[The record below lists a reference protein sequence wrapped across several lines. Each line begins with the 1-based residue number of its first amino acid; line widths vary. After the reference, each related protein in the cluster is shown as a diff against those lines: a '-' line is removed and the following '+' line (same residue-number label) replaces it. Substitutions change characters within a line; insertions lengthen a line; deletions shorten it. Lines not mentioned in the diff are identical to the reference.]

1 MKHICTKFVAMLL
14 VIAMIA
20 GVLPFA
26 FAANVGPFTDVK
38 DTDWFASNVQYVYD
52 NGLMNGT
59 TTTTF
64 EPESNLT
71 RAQTAMVL
79 WRIAGQPAPT
89 AKAPFTDLVDAWYR
103 DAIAWAAE
111 QKVVNGRGD
120 GTFDPAGFITREEL
134 VTMIWR
140 YAGEAA
146 SEQDLSNWPDADKV
160 YDYAAGAMK
169 WAVETGVINGKDGK
183 LAPKDNATRAQ
194 FAAIIERYMKLNDTK
209 ADDIVI
215 LYTNDVHANITG
227 GSSKAPTLT
236 YEQVAWYR
244 NNLQTPYSL
253 LVDAGDAIQGEAIST
268 LTHGEAIVEVM
279 NAAGYDYATFGNHE
293 FDYGMDQLLDTIVPA
308 AKYQYLT
315 CNFARLDGTAIAGV
329 KPYAIET
336 FGSKKVAVI
345 GISTPESF
353 VKSTPTYFQDK
364 DGNYIYT
371 FAEGNNGQD
380 LYDSVQKTIDA
391 AKKDGADYVVAVAHL
406 GIDESSEPWRSTDV
420 IANTTGLDAVLDGH
434 SHSTIPQEIVKSKDG
449 KDVILSSTGTKL
461 NNLGKLTIS
470 ADGKL
475 HSELISDREIEKDA
489 KTKEVV
495 DKIVAEFQA
504 LLNKVVAHTDVDL
517 TTQNPEGTARAIRN
531 RETNLGDLCADA
543 YRVTLGADI
552 AIVNG
557 GGIRADIPAGDITY
571 NQIIKVHPYG
581 NMACVVE
588 ATGQEILDAL
598 EMASRNTMAEYV
610 SESVDENG
618 NKVYNAV
625 GEMGGFLQVSGMKYT
640 INTAVEST
648 VKTDDKDFFVSVEGA
663 RRVQDVQVL
672 NQTTNTYEPIDPA
685 KTYTLASHNYM
696 LKSGG
701 DGINMFQD
709 NKLLQDEVKIDN
721 QVLIDYIVDSLGG
734 NVGEQYKNLAGE
746 GRITVVNETKPALK
760 DNEYALSTEL
770 PDGAKV
776 VFVNRSVS
784 KAMSAANS
792 EGSAYNRAGV
802 DVTPVDGILTTDNDE
817 IVWTVEKT
825 EGGFFLK
832 RTDGKKLSIGNKP
845 DGGTYNSMGFDQEDN
860 PVWKIAPAAT
870 DGCIYLQSATATGS
884 SGDPKSVEWYAQYSN
899 FSMYYVSSSNEALF
913 AMDMYVNTGAG
924 EPAPVAT
931 VTAKVPSTL
940 REGAEIPAYITTPKG
955 YKADGSFPFVVMI
968 HGHGGNH
975 NEFDGFDKIS
985 NGLAEQGFVVATLD
999 LPGCGKSKESF
1010 QLNTMTNMKNDV
1022 LDVIDY
1028 VCKNYAVDKTRI
1040 GAFGYSMG
1048 GRITLELLAEGKYSF
1063 STIELVAP
1071 AEDLTDLKNLFGG
1084 AENWDTMKAEANEK
1098 GYVEFTTKYGQHQ
1111 QLSKEWFADLE
1122 KYSDGLVEKAAEN
1135 YTGDSLVIWATNDE
1149 AVSPSV
1155 SSAVATTLGSATLN
1169 TYADG
1174 HSYSFYGTTEYTIST
1189 VNNGSVNYF
1198 VNELKTNE
1206 TRIHGYVQSI
1216 AKYGNLELTI
1226 PGSELDKAG
1235 FEYGDLLKI
1244 TVDGKEFTVP
1254 YGTNYSDV
1262 DQGSTILRN
1271 SDGHLTLAINM
1282 GDFAGKNGIATKKTN
1297 EDKTYEW
1304 YYAAETNV
1312 PAVVTIEMGEKGG
1325 YYDEWLIHQLVRTN
1339 NREDY
1344 KHLSDAEFAN
1354 FRNVATT
1361 GMGKNALYRSS
1372 SPINDEIGR
1381 NTYADKAAEAAGVK
1395 TFMNLAN
1402 DEATAKGYEGF
1413 DSTYYS
1419 KQNVVYLNLGVDFT
1433 AADFKTGLAT
1443 GLRYFTTHEGP
1454 YLVHCTEGKDRAG
1467 FVSALLECY
1476 MGAAYDEVVADYMVT
1491 YYNYY
1496 GVTKEAEPAKYDAIL
1511 RSNIVKT
1518 LQTAFGVE
1526 DLKTADLK
1534 QEATDFFKE
1543 LGLTD
1548 AELTTLTANLS
1559 KEYTGGSTEPEI
1571 KLVKTELADIKA
1583 TDRVIITMTTSA
1595 DATFALLNNGGK
1607 STYGPAAAFDG
1618 TTYNDTMLWNI
1629 KAVDGGYTIYVA
1641 GSTTDYLYGLADNNG
1656 LRVGTNDSGSV
1667 FSLKTPL
1674 DGQGQ
1679 YLSFTDSSDTARY
1692 VGVYNNG
1699 QNFRCYAV
1707 KNGRLANITGQT
1719 LAFYV
1724 VTEG

>member
-146 SEQDLSNWPDADKV
+146 SEQDLSNWPDADKI

-999 LPGCGKSKESF
+999 LPGCGKSMESF
-1010 QLNTMTNMKNDV
+1010 QLNTMTNMKADV

-1084 AENWDTMKAEANEK
+1084 AEKWDTMKAEANEK

-1155 SSAVATTLGSATLN
+1155 SSAVAATLGSATLN

-1271 SDGHLTLAINM
+1271 SEGHLTLAINM

-1325 YYDEWLIHQLVRTN
+1325 YYDEWLIHQLKRTN

-1361 GMGKNALYRSS
+1361 GMGENALYRSS

-1381 NTYADKAAEAAGVK
+1381 NTYADKAAEAAGVR

-1476 MGAAYDEVVADYMVT
+1476 MGATYDEVVADYMVT

-1559 KEYTGGSTEPEI
+1559 KKYTGGSTEPEI

-1618 TTYNDTMLWNI
+1618 TTYTDTMLWNI

-1707 KNGRLANITGQT
+1707 KNGRLANITNQT

>member
-1 MKHICTKFVAMLL
+1 
-14 VIAMIA
+14 
-20 GVLPFA
+20 
-26 FAANVGPFTDVK
+26 
-38 DTDWFASNVQYVYD
+38 
-52 NGLMNGT
+52 
-59 TTTTF
+59 
-64 EPESNLT
+64 
-71 RAQTAMVL
+71 
-79 WRIAGQPAPT
+79 
-89 AKAPFTDLVDAWYR
+89 
-103 DAIAWAAE
+103 
-111 QKVVNGRGD
+111 
-120 GTFDPAGFITREEL
+120 
-134 VTMIWR
+134 
-140 YAGEAA
+140 
-146 SEQDLSNWPDADKV
+146 
-160 YDYAAGAMK
+160 
-169 WAVETGVINGKDGK
+169 
-183 LAPKDNATRAQ
+183 
-194 FAAIIERYMKLNDTK
+194 
-209 ADDIVI
+209 
-215 LYTNDVHANITG
+215 
-227 GSSKAPTLT
+227 
-236 YEQVAWYR
+236 
-244 NNLQTPYSL
+244 
-253 LVDAGDAIQGEAIST
+253 
-268 LTHGEAIVEVM
+268 
-279 NAAGYDYATFGNHE
+279 
-293 FDYGMDQLLDTIVPA
+293 
-308 AKYQYLT
+308 
-315 CNFARLDGTAIAGV
+315 
-329 KPYAIET
+329 
-336 FGSKKVAVI
+336 
-345 GISTPESF
+345 
-353 VKSTPTYFQDK
+353 
-364 DGNYIYT
+364 
-371 FAEGNNGQD
+371 
-380 LYDSVQKTIDA
+380 
-391 AKKDGADYVVAVAHL
+391 
-406 GIDESSEPWRSTDV
+406 
-420 IANTTGLDAVLDGH
+420 
-434 SHSTIPQEIVKSKDG
+434 
-449 KDVILSSTGTKL
+449 
-461 NNLGKLTIS
+461 
-470 ADGKL
+470 
-475 HSELISDREIEKDA
+475 
-489 KTKEVV
+489 
-495 DKIVAEFQA
+495 
-504 LLNKVVAHTDVDL
+504 
-517 TTQNPEGTARAIRN
+517 
-531 RETNLGDLCADA
+531 
-543 YRVTLGADI
+543 
-552 AIVNG
+552 
-557 GGIRADIPAGDITY
+557 
-571 NQIIKVHPYG
+571 
-581 NMACVVE
+581 MACVVE

-648 VKTDDKDFFVSVEGA
+648 VKTDDKGSFVSVEGA

-899 FSMYYVSSSNEALF
+899 FSMYYVNSSN
-913 AMDMYVNTGAG
+913 
-924 EPAPVAT
+924 
-931 VTAKVPSTL
+931 
-940 REGAEIPAYITTPKG
+940 EIPAYITTPKG

-975 NEFDGFDKIS
+975 NESDGFDKIS

-1010 QLNTMTNMKNDV
+1010 QLNTMTNMKADV

-1084 AENWDTMKAEANEK
+1084 AEKWDTMKAEANEK

-1304 YYAAETNV
+1304 YYAAETNI

-1344 KHLSDAEFAN
+1344 KHLSDAEFAS

-1361 GMGKNALYRSS
+1361 GMGENALYRSS

-1381 NTYADKAAEAAGVK
+1381 NTYADKAAEAAGVR

-1467 FVSALLECY
+1467 FVSALLECL
-1476 MGAAYDEVVADYMVT
+1476 MGATYDEVVADYMTT
-1491 YYNYY
+1491 YVNYY
-1496 GVTKEAEPAKYDAIL
+1496 HLEEGSEQYEAVKN
-1511 RSNIVKT
+1511 SNIVSILT
-1518 LQTAFGVE
+1518 NITGAAEGTDLTTVDLAAAAE
-1526 DLKTADLK
+1526 DYMLDAGLTADEVTALK
-1534 QEATDFFKE
+1534 
-1543 LGLTD
+1543 
-1548 AELTTLTANLS
+1548 ANLA
-1559 KEYTGGSTEPEI
+1559 KDYTVETEAPAEETPEEP
-1571 KLVKTELADIKA
+1571 VPQAQ
-1583 TDRVIITMTTSA
+1583 
-1595 DATFALLNNGGK
+1595 
-1607 STYGPAAAFDG
+1607 TYTVEAGDC
-1618 TTYNDTMLWNI
+1618 LWNI
-1629 KAVDGGYTIYVA
+1629 AYEVYGTGTRWTVIYEANRDTIRDP
-1641 GSTTDYLYGLADNNG
+1641 GMIHI
-1656 LRVGTNDSGSV
+1656 
-1667 FSLKTPL
+1667 
-1674 DGQGQ
+1674 GQV
-1679 YLSFTDSSDTARY
+1679 LTIPA
-1692 VGVYNNG
+1692 
-1699 QNFRCYAV
+1699 A
-1707 KNGRLANITGQT
+1707 
-1719 LAFYV
+1719 
-1724 VTEG
+1724 

>member
-315 CNFARLDGTAIAGV
+315 CNFARLDGTAIDGV

-475 HSELISDREIEKDA
+475 HSELISDLEIEKDA

-598 EMASRNTMAEYV
+598 EMASRNTMADYV
-610 SESVDENG
+610 SESVDEHG

-648 VKTDDKDFFVSVEGA
+648 VKTDDKGSFVSVEGA
-663 RRVQDVQVL
+663 RRVQNVQVL

-685 KTYTLASHNYM
+685 RVSLGTLGVAAGAFLS
-696 LKSGG
+696 
-701 DGINMFQD
+701 
-709 NKLLQDEVKIDN
+709 DEV
-721 QVLIDYIVDSLGG
+721 
-734 NVGEQYKNLAGE
+734 
-746 GRITVVNETKPALK
+746 
-760 DNEYALSTEL
+760 
-770 PDGAKV
+770 
-776 VFVNRSVS
+776 SV
-784 KAMSAANS
+784 
-792 EGSAYNRAGV
+792 
-802 DVTPVDGILTTDNDE
+802 T
-817 IVWTVEKT
+817 
-825 EGGFFLK
+825 
-832 RTDGKKLSIGNKP
+832 
-845 DGGTYNSMGFDQEDN
+845 
-860 PVWKIAPAAT
+860 
-870 DGCIYLQSATATGS
+870 
-884 SGDPKSVEWYAQYSN
+884 
-899 FSMYYVSSSNEALF
+899 VSS
-913 AMDMYVNTGAG
+913 AG
-924 EPAPVAT
+924 IE
-931 VTAKVPSTL
+931 
-940 REGAEIPAYITTPKG
+940 KG
-955 YKADGSFPFVVMI
+955 YYLIPIVV
-968 HGHGGNH
+968 
-975 NEFDGFDKIS
+975 
-985 NGLAEQGFVVATLD
+985 
-999 LPGCGKSKESF
+999 
-1010 QLNTMTNMKNDV
+1010 
-1022 LDVIDY
+1022 
-1028 VCKNYAVDKTRI
+1028 
-1040 GAFGYSMG
+1040 
-1048 GRITLELLAEGKYSF
+1048 EL
-1063 STIELVAP
+1063 P
-1071 AEDLTDLKNLFGG
+1071 AEDIYT
-1084 AENWDTMKAEANEK
+1084 
-1098 GYVEFTTKYGQHQ
+1098 
-1111 QLSKEWFADLE
+1111 SKEPLVRYLLLTVSAMEIDVDATALTGVKIEPASGWTIVCYQGTASSGANGVWNLD
-1122 KYSDGLVEKAAEN
+1122 SDAQKACMFD
-1135 YTGDSLVIWATNDE
+1135 GKLDSNCW
-1149 AVSPSV
+1149 
-1155 SSAVATTLGSATLN
+1155 
-1169 TYADG
+1169 YAANA
-1174 HSYSFYGTTEYTIST
+1174 SYSWG
-1189 VNNGSVNYF
+1189 NG
-1198 VNELKTNE
+1198 
-1206 TRIHGYVQSI
+1206 
-1216 AKYGNLELTI
+1216 GNFIIT
-1226 PGSELDKAG
+1226 LDKAYDING
-1235 FEYGDLLKI
+1235 FRWHIYYEDSNPECTDFQYSED
-1244 TVDGKEFTVP
+1244 
-1254 YGTNYSDV
+1254 GTNWYS
-1262 DQGSTILRN
+1262 
-1271 SDGHLTLAINM
+1271 LTNEISFVPKLSADNWKI
-1282 GDFAGKNGIATKKTN
+1282 FQFKKTV
-1297 EDKTYEW
+1297 KARYLRV
-1304 YYAAETNV
+1304 YV
-1312 PAVVTIEMGEKGG
+1312 GRVT
-1325 YYDEWLIHQLVRTN
+1325 
-1339 NREDY
+1339 
-1344 KHLSDAEFAN
+1344 
-1354 FRNVATT
+1354 
-1361 GMGKNALYRSS
+1361 
-1372 SPINDEIGR
+1372 
-1381 NTYADKAAEAAGVK
+1381 
-1395 TFMNLAN
+1395 
-1402 DEATAKGYEGF
+1402 
-1413 DSTYYS
+1413 
-1419 KQNVVYLNLGVDFT
+1419 DFT
-1433 AADFKTGLAT
+1433 
-1443 GLRYFTTHEGP
+1443 
-1454 YLVHCTEGKDRAG
+1454 
-1467 FVSALLECY
+1467 S
-1476 MGAAYDEVVADYMVT
+1476 M
-1491 YYNYY
+1491 N
-1496 GVTKEAEPAKYDAIL
+1496 EAEIFAPA
-1511 RSNIVKT
+1511 N
-1518 LQTAFGVE
+1518 
-1526 DLKTADLK
+1526 
-1534 QEATDFFKE
+1534 
-1543 LGLTD
+1543 
-1548 AELTTLTANLS
+1548 
-1559 KEYTGGSTEPEI
+1559 
-1571 KLVKTELADIKA
+1571 
-1583 TDRVIITMTTSA
+1583 
-1595 DATFALLNNGGK
+1595 
-1607 STYGPAAAFDG
+1607 
-1618 TTYNDTMLWNI
+1618 
-1629 KAVDGGYTIYVA
+1629 
-1641 GSTTDYLYGLADNNG
+1641 
-1656 LRVGTNDSGSV
+1656 
-1667 FSLKTPL
+1667 
-1674 DGQGQ
+1674 
-1679 YLSFTDSSDTARY
+1679 
-1692 VGVYNNG
+1692 
-1699 QNFRCYAV
+1699 
-1707 KNGRLANITGQT
+1707 
-1719 LAFYV
+1719 
-1724 VTEG
+1724 

>member
-1 MKHICTKFVAMLL
+1 
-14 VIAMIA
+14 
-20 GVLPFA
+20 
-26 FAANVGPFTDVK
+26 
-38 DTDWFASNVQYVYD
+38 
-52 NGLMNGT
+52 
-59 TTTTF
+59 
-64 EPESNLT
+64 
-71 RAQTAMVL
+71 
-79 WRIAGQPAPT
+79 
-89 AKAPFTDLVDAWYR
+89 
-103 DAIAWAAE
+103 
-111 QKVVNGRGD
+111 
-120 GTFDPAGFITREEL
+120 
-134 VTMIWR
+134 
-140 YAGEAA
+140 
-146 SEQDLSNWPDADKV
+146 
-160 YDYAAGAMK
+160 
-169 WAVETGVINGKDGK
+169 
-183 LAPKDNATRAQ
+183 
-194 FAAIIERYMKLNDTK
+194 
-209 ADDIVI
+209 
-215 LYTNDVHANITG
+215 
-227 GSSKAPTLT
+227 
-236 YEQVAWYR
+236 
-244 NNLQTPYSL
+244 
-253 LVDAGDAIQGEAIST
+253 
-268 LTHGEAIVEVM
+268 
-279 NAAGYDYATFGNHE
+279 
-293 FDYGMDQLLDTIVPA
+293 
-308 AKYQYLT
+308 
-315 CNFARLDGTAIAGV
+315 
-329 KPYAIET
+329 
-336 FGSKKVAVI
+336 
-345 GISTPESF
+345 
-353 VKSTPTYFQDK
+353 
-364 DGNYIYT
+364 
-371 FAEGNNGQD
+371 
-380 LYDSVQKTIDA
+380 
-391 AKKDGADYVVAVAHL
+391 
-406 GIDESSEPWRSTDV
+406 
-420 IANTTGLDAVLDGH
+420 
-434 SHSTIPQEIVKSKDG
+434 
-449 KDVILSSTGTKL
+449 
-461 NNLGKLTIS
+461 
-470 ADGKL
+470 
-475 HSELISDREIEKDA
+475 
-489 KTKEVV
+489 
-495 DKIVAEFQA
+495 
-504 LLNKVVAHTDVDL
+504 
-517 TTQNPEGTARAIRN
+517 
-531 RETNLGDLCADA
+531 
-543 YRVTLGADI
+543 
-552 AIVNG
+552 
-557 GGIRADIPAGDITY
+557 
-571 NQIIKVHPYG
+571 
-581 NMACVVE
+581 
-588 ATGQEILDAL
+588 
-598 EMASRNTMAEYV
+598 
-610 SESVDENG
+610 
-618 NKVYNAV
+618 
-625 GEMGGFLQVSGMKYT
+625 
-640 INTAVEST
+640 
-648 VKTDDKDFFVSVEGA
+648 
-663 RRVQDVQVL
+663 
-672 NQTTNTYEPIDPA
+672 
-685 KTYTLASHNYM
+685 
-696 LKSGG
+696 
-701 DGINMFQD
+701 
-709 NKLLQDEVKIDN
+709 
-721 QVLIDYIVDSLGG
+721 
-734 NVGEQYKNLAGE
+734 
-746 GRITVVNETKPALK
+746 
-760 DNEYALSTEL
+760 
-770 PDGAKV
+770 
-776 VFVNRSVS
+776 
-784 KAMSAANS
+784 
-792 EGSAYNRAGV
+792 
-802 DVTPVDGILTTDNDE
+802 
-817 IVWTVEKT
+817 
-825 EGGFFLK
+825 
-832 RTDGKKLSIGNKP
+832 
-845 DGGTYNSMGFDQEDN
+845 
-860 PVWKIAPAAT
+860 
-870 DGCIYLQSATATGS
+870 
-884 SGDPKSVEWYAQYSN
+884 
-899 FSMYYVSSSNEALF
+899 
-913 AMDMYVNTGAG
+913 
-924 EPAPVAT
+924 
-931 VTAKVPSTL
+931 
-940 REGAEIPAYITTPKG
+940 
-955 YKADGSFPFVVMI
+955 
-968 HGHGGNH
+968 
-975 NEFDGFDKIS
+975 
-985 NGLAEQGFVVATLD
+985 
-999 LPGCGKSKESF
+999 
-1010 QLNTMTNMKNDV
+1010 MTNMKADV

-1098 GYVEFTTKYGQHQ
+1098 GYAEFTTVYGQHQ

-1155 SSAVATTLGSATLN
+1155 SSAVAETLGSATLN

-1304 YYAAETNV
+1304 YYAAETNI

-1325 YYDEWLIHQLVRTN
+1325 YYDEWLIHQLKRTN

-1344 KHLSDAEFAN
+1344 KDLSDAEFAN

-1361 GMGKNALYRSS
+1361 GMGENALYRSS
-1372 SPINDEIGR
+1372 SPINPEIGR
-1381 NTYADKAAEAAGVK
+1381 NTYADKAAEAAGIK

-1402 DEATAKGYEGF
+1402 DEATAKGYEGY

-1559 KEYTGGSTEPEI
+1559 KKYTGGSTEPEI

-1607 STYGPAAAFDG
+1607 TTYGPAAAFGG
-1618 TTYNDTMLWNI
+1618 TTYTDTMLWNI
-1629 KAVDGGYTIYVA
+1629 KAVDGGYTIYVN

-1656 LRVGTNDSGSV
+1656 LRVGTNDSGSI

-1679 YLSFTDSSDTARY
+1679 YLSFTDSSDTVRY

>member
-1 MKHICTKFVAMLL
+1 ML
-14 VIAMIA
+14 
-20 GVLPFA
+20 
-26 FAANVGPFTDVK
+26 T
-38 DTDWFASNVQYVYD
+38 AS
-52 NGLMNGT
+52 
-59 TTTTF
+59 
-64 EPESNLT
+64 
-71 RAQTAMVL
+71 R
-79 WRIAGQPAPT
+79 WAP
-89 AKAPFTDLVDAWYR
+89 
-103 DAIAWAAE
+103 
-111 QKVVNGRGD
+111 
-120 GTFDPAGFITREEL
+120 
-134 VTMIWR
+134 
-140 YAGEAA
+140 
-146 SEQDLSNWPDADKV
+146 
-160 YDYAAGAMK
+160 
-169 WAVETGVINGKDGK
+169 
-183 LAPKDNATRAQ
+183 
-194 FAAIIERYMKLNDTK
+194 
-209 ADDIVI
+209 
-215 LYTNDVHANITG
+215 
-227 GSSKAPTLT
+227 
-236 YEQVAWYR
+236 
-244 NNLQTPYSL
+244 
-253 LVDAGDAIQGEAIST
+253 
-268 LTHGEAIVEVM
+268 
-279 NAAGYDYATFGNHE
+279 
-293 FDYGMDQLLDTIVPA
+293 
-308 AKYQYLT
+308 
-315 CNFARLDGTAIAGV
+315 
-329 KPYAIET
+329 
-336 FGSKKVAVI
+336 
-345 GISTPESF
+345 
-353 VKSTPTYFQDK
+353 
-364 DGNYIYT
+364 
-371 FAEGNNGQD
+371 
-380 LYDSVQKTIDA
+380 
-391 AKKDGADYVVAVAHL
+391 
-406 GIDESSEPWRSTDV
+406 
-420 IANTTGLDAVLDGH
+420 
-434 SHSTIPQEIVKSKDG
+434 
-449 KDVILSSTGTKL
+449 
-461 NNLGKLTIS
+461 
-470 ADGKL
+470 
-475 HSELISDREIEKDA
+475 
-489 KTKEVV
+489 
-495 DKIVAEFQA
+495 
-504 LLNKVVAHTDVDL
+504 
-517 TTQNPEGTARAIRN
+517 
-531 RETNLGDLCADA
+531 
-543 YRVTLGADI
+543 DI

-557 GGIRADIPAGDITY
+557 GGICADIPAGDITY

-817 IVWTVEKT
+817 IVWTVEMT

-832 RTDGKKLSIGNKP
+832 RTPTAKSSPSAISPMAAPTTAWASTRRITPSGRSPRQPRTAASTSRAQRPPAPPATRRAWSGTHSIP
-845 DGGTYNSMGFDQEDN
+845 TSACTMS
-860 PVWKIAPAAT
+860 AAAT
-870 DGCIYLQSATATGS
+870 KHCLPWTCTSTPARGNPRLAATTE
-884 SGDPKSVEWYAQYSN
+884 K
-899 FSMYYVSSSNEALF
+899 L
-913 AMDMYVNTGAG
+913 
-924 EPAPVAT
+924 
-931 VTAKVPSTL
+931 VPSTL

-1010 QLNTMTNMKNDV
+1010 QLNTMTNMKADV

-1028 VCKNYAVDKTRI
+1028 VCKNYAVDETRI

-1071 AEDLTDLKNLFGG
+1071 AEDLTDLKNLFDG

-1174 HSYSFYGTTEYTIST
+1174 HSYSFYGKTEYTIST

-1304 YYAAETNV
+1304 YYAAETNI

-1325 YYDEWLIHQLVRTN
+1325 YYDEWLIHQLKRTN

-1381 NTYADKAAEAAGVK
+1381 NTYADKAAEAAGVR

-1559 KEYTGGSTEPEI
+1559 KKYTGGSTEPEI

-1607 STYGPAAAFDG
+1607 TTYGPAAAFDG
-1618 TTYNDTMLWNI
+1618 TTYTDTMLWNI
-1629 KAVDGGYTIYVA
+1629 KAVDGGYTIVCRRFH
-1641 GSTTDYLYGLADNNG
+1641 DGL
-1656 LRVGTNDSGSV
+1656 SV
-1667 FSLKTPL
+1667 WT
-1674 DGQGQ
+1674 
-1679 YLSFTDSSDTARY
+1679 
-1692 VGVYNNG
+1692 
-1699 QNFRCYAV
+1699 C
-1707 KNGRLANITGQT
+1707 
-1719 LAFYV
+1719 
-1724 VTEG
+1724 

>member
-1 MKHICTKFVAMLL
+1 
-14 VIAMIA
+14 
-20 GVLPFA
+20 
-26 FAANVGPFTDVK
+26 
-38 DTDWFASNVQYVYD
+38 
-52 NGLMNGT
+52 
-59 TTTTF
+59 
-64 EPESNLT
+64 
-71 RAQTAMVL
+71 
-79 WRIAGQPAPT
+79 
-89 AKAPFTDLVDAWYR
+89 
-103 DAIAWAAE
+103 
-111 QKVVNGRGD
+111 
-120 GTFDPAGFITREEL
+120 
-134 VTMIWR
+134 
-140 YAGEAA
+140 
-146 SEQDLSNWPDADKV
+146 
-160 YDYAAGAMK
+160 
-169 WAVETGVINGKDGK
+169 
-183 LAPKDNATRAQ
+183 
-194 FAAIIERYMKLNDTK
+194 
-209 ADDIVI
+209 
-215 LYTNDVHANITG
+215 
-227 GSSKAPTLT
+227 
-236 YEQVAWYR
+236 
-244 NNLQTPYSL
+244 
-253 LVDAGDAIQGEAIST
+253 
-268 LTHGEAIVEVM
+268 
-279 NAAGYDYATFGNHE
+279 
-293 FDYGMDQLLDTIVPA
+293 
-308 AKYQYLT
+308 
-315 CNFARLDGTAIAGV
+315 
-329 KPYAIET
+329 
-336 FGSKKVAVI
+336 
-345 GISTPESF
+345 
-353 VKSTPTYFQDK
+353 
-364 DGNYIYT
+364 
-371 FAEGNNGQD
+371 
-380 LYDSVQKTIDA
+380 
-391 AKKDGADYVVAVAHL
+391 
-406 GIDESSEPWRSTDV
+406 
-420 IANTTGLDAVLDGH
+420 
-434 SHSTIPQEIVKSKDG
+434 
-449 KDVILSSTGTKL
+449 
-461 NNLGKLTIS
+461 
-470 ADGKL
+470 
-475 HSELISDREIEKDA
+475 
-489 KTKEVV
+489 
-495 DKIVAEFQA
+495 
-504 LLNKVVAHTDVDL
+504 
-517 TTQNPEGTARAIRN
+517 
-531 RETNLGDLCADA
+531 
-543 YRVTLGADI
+543 
-552 AIVNG
+552 
-557 GGIRADIPAGDITY
+557 
-571 NQIIKVHPYG
+571 
-581 NMACVVE
+581 
-588 ATGQEILDAL
+588 
-598 EMASRNTMAEYV
+598 
-610 SESVDENG
+610 
-618 NKVYNAV
+618 
-625 GEMGGFLQVSGMKYT
+625 
-640 INTAVEST
+640 
-648 VKTDDKDFFVSVEGA
+648 
-663 RRVQDVQVL
+663 
-672 NQTTNTYEPIDPA
+672 
-685 KTYTLASHNYM
+685 
-696 LKSGG
+696 
-701 DGINMFQD
+701 
-709 NKLLQDEVKIDN
+709 
-721 QVLIDYIVDSLGG
+721 
-734 NVGEQYKNLAGE
+734 
-746 GRITVVNETKPALK
+746 
-760 DNEYALSTEL
+760 
-770 PDGAKV
+770 
-776 VFVNRSVS
+776 
-784 KAMSAANS
+784 MSAANS

-860 PVWKIAPAAT
+860 PVWKIVPAAT
-870 DGCIYLQSATATGS
+870 NGCIYLQSATATGS
-884 SGDPKSVEWYAQYSN
+884 SGDPKSVEWYAQFSN

-924 EPAPVAT
+924 KPAPAAT
-931 VTAKVPSTL
+931 TEKLVPSTL

-975 NEFDGFDKIS
+975 NEFEGFDKIS

-1010 QLNTMTNMKNDV
+1010 QLNTMTNMKADV

-1244 TVDGKEFTVP
+1244 AVDGKEFTVP

-1271 SDGHLTLAINM
+1271 SEGHLTLAINM

-1304 YYAAETNV
+1304 YYAAETNI

-1325 YYDEWLIHQLVRTN
+1325 YYDEWLIHQLKRTN

-1372 SPINDEIGR
+1372 SPINPEIGR
-1381 NTYADKAAEAAGVK
+1381 NTYADKAAEAAGVR

-1476 MGAAYDEVVADYMVT
+1476 MGATYDEVVADYMVT

-1543 LGLTD
+1543 LGLTES
-1548 AELTTLTANLS
+1548 ELTTLTANLS
-1559 KEYTGGSTEPEI
+1559 KKYTGGSTEPET
-1571 KLVKTELADIKA
+1571 KSYVKVTAAPEDWSGTYLIVNEADETSAYVFNGNDAVNGYVSATIANSKITSSTELDAVAVTIEKT
-1583 TDRVIITMTTSA
+1583 TDGYTLKVNGQYIYGTDGKNTLKFTDTAANAVNTITLSETDGVIITSNTSVLRFNA
-1595 DATFALLNNGGK
+1595 ASNQLRFRYYK
-1607 STYGPAAAFDG
+1607 SSSYANQQA
-1618 TTYNDTMLWNI
+1618 I
-1629 KAVDGGYTIYVA
+1629 Q
-1641 GSTTDYLYGLADNNG
+1641 LYKL
-1656 LRVGTNDSGSV
+1656 
-1667 FSLKTPL
+1667 
-1674 DGQGQ
+1674 
-1679 YLSFTDSSDTARY
+1679 
-1692 VGVYNNG
+1692 
-1699 QNFRCYAV
+1699 
-1707 KNGRLANITGQT
+1707 
-1719 LAFYV
+1719 
-1724 VTEG
+1724 EG

>member
-89 AKAPFTDLVDAWYR
+89 AKAPFTDLVDEWYR

-134 VTMIWR
+134 VTMTWR

-146 SEQDLSNWPDADKV
+146 SEQDLSNWPDADKI

-449 KDVILSSTGTKL
+449 KDVVLSSTGTKL

-470 ADGKL
+470 ADGKI

-648 VKTDDKDFFVSVEGA
+648 VKTDDKGSFVSVEGA

-685 KTYTLASHNYM
+685 RVSLGTLGVAAGAFLS
-696 LKSGG
+696 
-701 DGINMFQD
+701 
-709 NKLLQDEVKIDN
+709 DEV
-721 QVLIDYIVDSLGG
+721 
-734 NVGEQYKNLAGE
+734 
-746 GRITVVNETKPALK
+746 
-760 DNEYALSTEL
+760 
-770 PDGAKV
+770 
-776 VFVNRSVS
+776 SV
-784 KAMSAANS
+784 
-792 EGSAYNRAGV
+792 
-802 DVTPVDGILTTDNDE
+802 T
-817 IVWTVEKT
+817 
-825 EGGFFLK
+825 
-832 RTDGKKLSIGNKP
+832 
-845 DGGTYNSMGFDQEDN
+845 
-860 PVWKIAPAAT
+860 
-870 DGCIYLQSATATGS
+870 
-884 SGDPKSVEWYAQYSN
+884 
-899 FSMYYVSSSNEALF
+899 VSS
-913 AMDMYVNTGAG
+913 AG
-924 EPAPVAT
+924 IE
-931 VTAKVPSTL
+931 
-940 REGAEIPAYITTPKG
+940 KG
-955 YKADGSFPFVVMI
+955 YYLIPIVV
-968 HGHGGNH
+968 
-975 NEFDGFDKIS
+975 
-985 NGLAEQGFVVATLD
+985 
-999 LPGCGKSKESF
+999 
-1010 QLNTMTNMKNDV
+1010 
-1022 LDVIDY
+1022 
-1028 VCKNYAVDKTRI
+1028 
-1040 GAFGYSMG
+1040 
-1048 GRITLELLAEGKYSF
+1048 EL
-1063 STIELVAP
+1063 P
-1071 AEDLTDLKNLFGG
+1071 AEDIYT
-1084 AENWDTMKAEANEK
+1084 
-1098 GYVEFTTKYGQHQ
+1098 
-1111 QLSKEWFADLE
+1111 SKEPLVRYLLLTVSAMEIDVDATALTGVKIEPASGWTIVCYQGTASSGANGVWNLD
-1122 KYSDGLVEKAAEN
+1122 SDAQKACMFD
-1135 YTGDSLVIWATNDE
+1135 GKLDSNCW
-1149 AVSPSV
+1149 
-1155 SSAVATTLGSATLN
+1155 
-1169 TYADG
+1169 YAANA
-1174 HSYSFYGTTEYTIST
+1174 SYSWG
-1189 VNNGSVNYF
+1189 NG
-1198 VNELKTNE
+1198 
-1206 TRIHGYVQSI
+1206 
-1216 AKYGNLELTI
+1216 GNFIIT
-1226 PGSELDKAG
+1226 LDKAYDING
-1235 FEYGDLLKI
+1235 FRWHIYYEDSNPECTDFQYSED
-1244 TVDGKEFTVP
+1244 
-1254 YGTNYSDV
+1254 GTNWYS
-1262 DQGSTILRN
+1262 
-1271 SDGHLTLAINM
+1271 LTNEISFVPKLSADNWKI
-1282 GDFAGKNGIATKKTN
+1282 FQFKKTV
-1297 EDKTYEW
+1297 KARYLRV
-1304 YYAAETNV
+1304 YV
-1312 PAVVTIEMGEKGG
+1312 GRVT
-1325 YYDEWLIHQLVRTN
+1325 
-1339 NREDY
+1339 
-1344 KHLSDAEFAN
+1344 
-1354 FRNVATT
+1354 
-1361 GMGKNALYRSS
+1361 
-1372 SPINDEIGR
+1372 
-1381 NTYADKAAEAAGVK
+1381 
-1395 TFMNLAN
+1395 
-1402 DEATAKGYEGF
+1402 
-1413 DSTYYS
+1413 
-1419 KQNVVYLNLGVDFT
+1419 DFT
-1433 AADFKTGLAT
+1433 
-1443 GLRYFTTHEGP
+1443 
-1454 YLVHCTEGKDRAG
+1454 
-1467 FVSALLECY
+1467 S
-1476 MGAAYDEVVADYMVT
+1476 M
-1491 YYNYY
+1491 N
-1496 GVTKEAEPAKYDAIL
+1496 EAEIFAPA
-1511 RSNIVKT
+1511 N
-1518 LQTAFGVE
+1518 
-1526 DLKTADLK
+1526 
-1534 QEATDFFKE
+1534 
-1543 LGLTD
+1543 
-1548 AELTTLTANLS
+1548 
-1559 KEYTGGSTEPEI
+1559 
-1571 KLVKTELADIKA
+1571 
-1583 TDRVIITMTTSA
+1583 
-1595 DATFALLNNGGK
+1595 
-1607 STYGPAAAFDG
+1607 
-1618 TTYNDTMLWNI
+1618 
-1629 KAVDGGYTIYVA
+1629 
-1641 GSTTDYLYGLADNNG
+1641 
-1656 LRVGTNDSGSV
+1656 
-1667 FSLKTPL
+1667 
-1674 DGQGQ
+1674 
-1679 YLSFTDSSDTARY
+1679 
-1692 VGVYNNG
+1692 
-1699 QNFRCYAV
+1699 
-1707 KNGRLANITGQT
+1707 
-1719 LAFYV
+1719 
-1724 VTEG
+1724 

>member
-1 MKHICTKFVAMLL
+1 
-14 VIAMIA
+14 
-20 GVLPFA
+20 
-26 FAANVGPFTDVK
+26 
-38 DTDWFASNVQYVYD
+38 
-52 NGLMNGT
+52 
-59 TTTTF
+59 
-64 EPESNLT
+64 
-71 RAQTAMVL
+71 
-79 WRIAGQPAPT
+79 
-89 AKAPFTDLVDAWYR
+89 
-103 DAIAWAAE
+103 
-111 QKVVNGRGD
+111 
-120 GTFDPAGFITREEL
+120 
-134 VTMIWR
+134 
-140 YAGEAA
+140 
-146 SEQDLSNWPDADKV
+146 
-160 YDYAAGAMK
+160 
-169 WAVETGVINGKDGK
+169 
-183 LAPKDNATRAQ
+183 
-194 FAAIIERYMKLNDTK
+194 
-209 ADDIVI
+209 
-215 LYTNDVHANITG
+215 
-227 GSSKAPTLT
+227 
-236 YEQVAWYR
+236 
-244 NNLQTPYSL
+244 
-253 LVDAGDAIQGEAIST
+253 
-268 LTHGEAIVEVM
+268 
-279 NAAGYDYATFGNHE
+279 
-293 FDYGMDQLLDTIVPA
+293 
-308 AKYQYLT
+308 
-315 CNFARLDGTAIAGV
+315 
-329 KPYAIET
+329 
-336 FGSKKVAVI
+336 
-345 GISTPESF
+345 
-353 VKSTPTYFQDK
+353 
-364 DGNYIYT
+364 
-371 FAEGNNGQD
+371 
-380 LYDSVQKTIDA
+380 
-391 AKKDGADYVVAVAHL
+391 
-406 GIDESSEPWRSTDV
+406 
-420 IANTTGLDAVLDGH
+420 
-434 SHSTIPQEIVKSKDG
+434 
-449 KDVILSSTGTKL
+449 
-461 NNLGKLTIS
+461 
-470 ADGKL
+470 
-475 HSELISDREIEKDA
+475 
-489 KTKEVV
+489 
-495 DKIVAEFQA
+495 
-504 LLNKVVAHTDVDL
+504 
-517 TTQNPEGTARAIRN
+517 
-531 RETNLGDLCADA
+531 
-543 YRVTLGADI
+543 
-552 AIVNG
+552 
-557 GGIRADIPAGDITY
+557 
-571 NQIIKVHPYG
+571 
-581 NMACVVE
+581 
-588 ATGQEILDAL
+588 
-598 EMASRNTMAEYV
+598 
-610 SESVDENG
+610 
-618 NKVYNAV
+618 
-625 GEMGGFLQVSGMKYT
+625 
-640 INTAVEST
+640 
-648 VKTDDKDFFVSVEGA
+648 
-663 RRVQDVQVL
+663 
-672 NQTTNTYEPIDPA
+672 
-685 KTYTLASHNYM
+685 
-696 LKSGG
+696 
-701 DGINMFQD
+701 
-709 NKLLQDEVKIDN
+709 
-721 QVLIDYIVDSLGG
+721 
-734 NVGEQYKNLAGE
+734 
-746 GRITVVNETKPALK
+746 
-760 DNEYALSTEL
+760 
-770 PDGAKV
+770 
-776 VFVNRSVS
+776 
-784 KAMSAANS
+784 
-792 EGSAYNRAGV
+792 
-802 DVTPVDGILTTDNDE
+802 
-817 IVWTVEKT
+817 
-825 EGGFFLK
+825 
-832 RTDGKKLSIGNKP
+832 
-845 DGGTYNSMGFDQEDN
+845 MGFDQEDN

-899 FSMYYVSSSNEALF
+899 FSMYYVNSSNEALF

-924 EPAPVAT
+924 KPAPAAT
-931 VTAKVPSTL
+931 TEKLVPSTL

-975 NEFDGFDKIS
+975 NESDGFDKIS

-1010 QLNTMTNMKNDV
+1010 QLNTMTNMKADV

-1028 VCKNYAVDKTRI
+1028 VCKNYAVDETRI

-1111 QLSKEWFADLE
+1111 QLSKAWFADLE

-1271 SDGHLTLAINM
+1271 SEGHLTLAMNM

-1304 YYAAETNV
+1304 YYAAETNI

-1325 YYDEWLIHQLVRTN
+1325 YYDEWLIHQLKRTN

-1402 DEATAKGYEGF
+1402 DEATAKGYKGF

-1476 MGAAYDEVVADYMVT
+1476 MGATYDEVVADYMVT

-1543 LGLTD
+1543 LGLTES
-1548 AELTTLTANLS
+1548 ELTTLTANLS

-1618 TTYNDTMLWNI
+1618 TTYTDTMLWNI

-1707 KNGRLANITGQT
+1707 KNGRLANITNQT

>member
-71 RAQTAMVL
+71 RAQTAVVL

-146 SEQDLSNWPDADKV
+146 SEQDLSNWPDADKI

-449 KDVILSSTGTKL
+449 KNVILSSTGTKL

-470 ADGKL
+470 ADGKI

-1010 QLNTMTNMKNDV
+1010 QLNTMTNMKADV

-1098 GYVEFTTKYGQHQ
+1098 GYVEFTTVYGQKQ

-1271 SDGHLTLAINM
+1271 SEGHLTLAINM

-1304 YYAAETNV
+1304 YYAAETNI

-1325 YYDEWLIHQLVRTN
+1325 YYDEWLIHQLKRTN

-1381 NTYADKAAEAAGVK
+1381 NTYADKAAEAAGVR

-1543 LGLTD
+1543 LGLTES
-1548 AELTTLTANLS
+1548 ELTTLTANLS

-1707 KNGRLANITGQT
+1707 KNGRLANITNQT

>member
-146 SEQDLSNWPDADKV
+146 SEQDLSNWPDADKI

-1559 KEYTGGSTEPEI
+1559 KKYTGGSTEPEI

>member
-1 MKHICTKFVAMLL
+1 
-14 VIAMIA
+14 
-20 GVLPFA
+20 
-26 FAANVGPFTDVK
+26 
-38 DTDWFASNVQYVYD
+38 
-52 NGLMNGT
+52 
-59 TTTTF
+59 
-64 EPESNLT
+64 
-71 RAQTAMVL
+71 
-79 WRIAGQPAPT
+79 
-89 AKAPFTDLVDAWYR
+89 
-103 DAIAWAAE
+103 
-111 QKVVNGRGD
+111 
-120 GTFDPAGFITREEL
+120 
-134 VTMIWR
+134 
-140 YAGEAA
+140 
-146 SEQDLSNWPDADKV
+146 
-160 YDYAAGAMK
+160 
-169 WAVETGVINGKDGK
+169 
-183 LAPKDNATRAQ
+183 
-194 FAAIIERYMKLNDTK
+194 
-209 ADDIVI
+209 
-215 LYTNDVHANITG
+215 
-227 GSSKAPTLT
+227 
-236 YEQVAWYR
+236 
-244 NNLQTPYSL
+244 
-253 LVDAGDAIQGEAIST
+253 
-268 LTHGEAIVEVM
+268 
-279 NAAGYDYATFGNHE
+279 
-293 FDYGMDQLLDTIVPA
+293 
-308 AKYQYLT
+308 
-315 CNFARLDGTAIAGV
+315 
-329 KPYAIET
+329 
-336 FGSKKVAVI
+336 
-345 GISTPESF
+345 
-353 VKSTPTYFQDK
+353 
-364 DGNYIYT
+364 
-371 FAEGNNGQD
+371 
-380 LYDSVQKTIDA
+380 
-391 AKKDGADYVVAVAHL
+391 
-406 GIDESSEPWRSTDV
+406 
-420 IANTTGLDAVLDGH
+420 
-434 SHSTIPQEIVKSKDG
+434 
-449 KDVILSSTGTKL
+449 
-461 NNLGKLTIS
+461 
-470 ADGKL
+470 
-475 HSELISDREIEKDA
+475 
-489 KTKEVV
+489 
-495 DKIVAEFQA
+495 
-504 LLNKVVAHTDVDL
+504 
-517 TTQNPEGTARAIRN
+517 
-531 RETNLGDLCADA
+531 
-543 YRVTLGADI
+543 
-552 AIVNG
+552 
-557 GGIRADIPAGDITY
+557 
-571 NQIIKVHPYG
+571 
-581 NMACVVE
+581 
-588 ATGQEILDAL
+588 
-598 EMASRNTMAEYV
+598 
-610 SESVDENG
+610 
-618 NKVYNAV
+618 
-625 GEMGGFLQVSGMKYT
+625 
-640 INTAVEST
+640 
-648 VKTDDKDFFVSVEGA
+648 
-663 RRVQDVQVL
+663 
-672 NQTTNTYEPIDPA
+672 
-685 KTYTLASHNYM
+685 
-696 LKSGG
+696 
-701 DGINMFQD
+701 
-709 NKLLQDEVKIDN
+709 
-721 QVLIDYIVDSLGG
+721 
-734 NVGEQYKNLAGE
+734 
-746 GRITVVNETKPALK
+746 
-760 DNEYALSTEL
+760 
-770 PDGAKV
+770 
-776 VFVNRSVS
+776 
-784 KAMSAANS
+784 
-792 EGSAYNRAGV
+792 
-802 DVTPVDGILTTDNDE
+802 
-817 IVWTVEKT
+817 
-825 EGGFFLK
+825 
-832 RTDGKKLSIGNKP
+832 
-845 DGGTYNSMGFDQEDN
+845 
-860 PVWKIAPAAT
+860 
-870 DGCIYLQSATATGS
+870 
-884 SGDPKSVEWYAQYSN
+884 
-899 FSMYYVSSSNEALF
+899 
-913 AMDMYVNTGAG
+913 
-924 EPAPVAT
+924 
-931 VTAKVPSTL
+931 
-940 REGAEIPAYITTPKG
+940 
-955 YKADGSFPFVVMI
+955 
-968 HGHGGNH
+968 
-975 NEFDGFDKIS
+975 
-985 NGLAEQGFVVATLD
+985 
-999 LPGCGKSKESF
+999 
-1010 QLNTMTNMKNDV
+1010 MTNMKADV

-1098 GYVEFTTKYGQHQ
+1098 GYAEFTTVYGQHQ

-1155 SSAVATTLGSATLN
+1155 SSAVAETLGSATLN

-1304 YYAAETNV
+1304 YYAAETNI

-1325 YYDEWLIHQLVRTN
+1325 YYDEWLIHQLKRTN

-1344 KHLSDAEFAN
+1344 KDLSDAEFAN

-1361 GMGKNALYRSS
+1361 GMGENALYRSS
-1372 SPINDEIGR
+1372 SPINPEIGR
-1381 NTYADKAAEAAGVK
+1381 NTYADKAAEAAGIK

-1559 KEYTGGSTEPEI
+1559 KKYTGGSTEPEI

-1607 STYGPAAAFDG
+1607 TTYGPAAAFGG
-1618 TTYNDTMLWNI
+1618 TTYTDTMLWNI
-1629 KAVDGGYTIYVA
+1629 KAVDGGYTIYVN

-1656 LRVGTNDSGSV
+1656 LRVGTNDSGSI

-1679 YLSFTDSSDTARY
+1679 YLSFTDSSDTVRY